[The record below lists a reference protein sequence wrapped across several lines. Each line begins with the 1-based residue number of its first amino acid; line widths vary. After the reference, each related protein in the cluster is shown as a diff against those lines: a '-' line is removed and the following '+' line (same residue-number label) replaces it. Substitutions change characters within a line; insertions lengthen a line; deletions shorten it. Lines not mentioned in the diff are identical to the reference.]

1 MEQNISINNKV
12 LLVGINTG
20 NDELFHYEIT
30 EMSNLCE
37 AMGLEVIETIVQ
49 NLPNPIPATY
59 LGSGKLDEVKRY
71 SEALDVAYVVFND
84 ELTPVQFKNI
94 TNTINVDVFD
104 RTMLILE
111 IFKTRA
117 KTKEAVLQVELAELK
132 YQLPRLAGSYTN
144 LSRLGGG
151 AGGGAGARRGSG
163 ETKLELDRRHIENR
177 ISKVKNELADI
188 VLARQ
193 INRKARI
200 TNEVPVVALVGYTN
214 AGKSS
219 TLNTLLDLYNV
230 DDKKQVF
237 VKNML
242 FATLETS
249 TRNIKL
255 ENNQEFLVTDTVGFV
270 SKLPHH
276 LVESFKSTLEEIKEA
291 DLIIHVVD
299 SSSPYLDLQVE
310 TTNNVLSSL
319 GVSNINT
326 VYAFNKCD
334 LLPSENFLPKNYT
347 PSLFISSKT
356 KKGYDELIS
365 YIKKSIFKDYIT
377 AEYIIPYH
385 RGDIYNVMKEKGE
398 VHETNYLNDGIYVK
412 ATLSLHLTSLYE
424 EYKKTL
430 D

>member
-1 MEQNISINNKV
+1 MEQNINLKNKV

-20 NDELFHYEIT
+20 NDELFYYELT

-37 AMGLEVIETIVQ
+37 AMGLEVIETIIQ

-71 SEALDVAYVVFND
+71 SESLDVDYVVFND

-163 ETKLELDRRHIENR
+163 ETKLELDRRHIENK
-177 ISKVKNELADI
+177 ISKVKNELEDI

-200 TNEVPVVALVGYTN
+200 ANQMPVVALVGYTN

-219 TLNTLLDLYNV
+219 TLNTLLELYNV
-230 DDKKQVF
+230 DEKKQVF

-255 ENNQEFLVTDTVGFV
+255 ENNQEFLITDTVGFV

-319 GVSNINT
+319 GVSDIPT

-334 LLPSENFLPKNYT
+334 LLPNHNFLPKNYT
-347 PSLFISSKT
+347 PSLFISSKS
-356 KKGYDELIS
+356 KDGYEDLIN
-365 YIKKSIFKDYIT
+365 YIKRSIFKDYIT
-377 AEYIIPYH
+377 AEYIIPYD
-385 RGDIYNVMKEKGE
+385 RGDIYNVMKEKGD
-398 VHETNYLNDGIYVK
+398 VHETEYQNDGIYAK
-412 ATLSLHLTSLYE
+412 ATLSLYLSNLYSQ
-424 EYKKTL
+424 YKLK
-430 D
+430 

>member
-1 MEQNISINNKV
+1 MEQNINLKNKV

-20 NDELFHYEIT
+20 NDELFYYELT

-37 AMGLEVIETIVQ
+37 AMGLEVIETIIQ

-71 SEALDVAYVVFND
+71 SESLDVDYVVFND

-163 ETKLELDRRHIENR
+163 ETKLELDRRHIENK
-177 ISKVKNELADI
+177 ISKVKNELEDI

-200 TNEVPVVALVGYTN
+200 ANQMPVVALVGYTN

-219 TLNTLLDLYNV
+219 TLNTLLELYNV
-230 DDKKQVF
+230 DEKKQVF

-255 ENNQEFLVTDTVGFV
+255 ENNQEFLITDTVGFV

-319 GVSNINT
+319 GVSDIPT

-334 LLPSENFLPKNYT
+334 LLPNHNFLPKNYT
-347 PSLFISSKT
+347 PSLFISSKS
-356 KKGYDELIS
+356 KDGYEDLIN
-365 YIKKSIFKDYIT
+365 YIKRSIFKDYIT
-377 AEYIIPYH
+377 AEYIIPYD
-385 RGDIYNVMKEKGE
+385 RGDIYNVMKEKGD
-398 VHETNYLNDGIYVK
+398 VHETKYQNDGIYAK
-412 ATLSLHLTSLYE
+412 ATLSLYLSNLYSQ
-424 EYKKTL
+424 YKLK
-430 D
+430 

>member
-1 MEQNISINNKV
+1 MEQNINLNNKV

-20 NDELFHYEIT
+20 NDELFHYELT

-71 SEALDVAYVVFND
+71 SETLNVDYVVFND

-94 TNTINVDVFD
+94 TNAIDVDVFD

-117 KTKEAVLQVELAELK
+117 KTKEAVLQVQLAELK

-163 ETKLELDRRHIENR
+163 ETKLELDRRHIENK
-177 ISKVKNELADI
+177 ISKVKNELLDI

-193 INRKARI
+193 INRKARMA
-200 TNEVPVVALVGYTN
+200 NEIPVVALVGYTN

-299 SSSPYLDLQVE
+299 SSSPYLDLQIE
-310 TTNNVLSSL
+310 TTNEVLSSL
-319 GVSNINT
+319 GVSDIPT

-356 KKGYDELIS
+356 RMGYNDLIN
-365 YIKKSIFKDYIT
+365 YIKKSLFKDYIT
-377 AEYIIPYH
+377 SEYIIPYN
-385 RGDIYNVMKEKGE
+385 RGDIYNIMKEKGE
-398 VHETNYLNDGIYVK
+398 VLDTKYLNDGIYVK
-412 ATLSLHLTSLYE
+412 ATLSQYLNNLYKDFE
-424 EYKKTL
+424 IK